1 MKALIAVG
9 LFLGFALF
17 VARSA
22 HGQDLCYERADL
34 LRPLQNTYSETV
46 TGRGPISSGRVY
58 ELLLA
63 PDGKT

>member
-17 VARSA
+17 IARSA
-22 HGQDLCYERADL
+22 HGQDLCCERDDP
-34 LRPLQNTYSETV
+34 LRHSEKTYSETV
-46 TGRGPISSGRVY
+46 TGRGPTSSGRVY